1 MNIKDYTY
9 IVEIAQQRNLTAAA
23 NRLCITQSALTKFLR
38 RIETELD
45 TQLFYRRGKRLILT
59 PIGQTYVEKGL
70 EIIRLDQSLQ
80 DEIEKQKIN
89 GADTIRLGHGMGFA
103 ELVLDR
109 LLPEYFSKPRT
120 RSVSI
125 HEDSSTNLLRAVEDG
140 RLDLCLAY
148 VKEFRPALNYTLLCH
163 TNLVLAVPNHSPLLQ
178 SSVPREGYPHPVVE
192 GTEWLREPYI
202 RMASFTQSGA
212 VAQAYFSRLGKW
224 PNNRLYV
231 ENVRNALGAVS
242 NGIGNCILAELPH
255 TKYNVS
261 YLCLPDLDPAGRQTC
276 MVTLKGA
283 YPDDSIKELEKIIR
297 KLFCLVP

>member
-23 NRLCITQSALTKFLR
+23 NRLCITQSALTKFLQ

-59 PIGQTYVEKGL
+59 PIGQTYVEKGQ

-80 DEIEKQKIN
+80 DEIQKQKIN

-103 ELVLDR
+103 EFVLDC
-109 LLPEYFSKPRT
+109 LLPEYYALPRT

-125 HEDSSTNLLRAVEDG
+125 HEDSSTSLLQAVEDG

-148 VKEFRPALNYTLLCH
+148 VREFRPALEYTPLCR
-163 TNLVLAVPNHSPLLQ
+163 TKLVLAVPTDSSLLL
-178 SSVPREGYPHPVVE
+178 SGVPREGYAHPVVE
-192 GTEWLREPYI
+192 GEQWLREPYI

-212 VAQAYFSRLGKW
+212 AAQAYFSHLGKW
-224 PNNRLYV
+224 PNSRLYV
-231 ENVRNALGAVS
+231 ENVRSALGAVS
-242 NGIGNCILAELPH
+242 NGLGNCILAELPH

-261 YLCLPDLDPAGRQTC
+261 YLSLPDLDLKGQKTC

-283 YPDDSIKELEKIIR
+283 YPDRSLQELEKIIK
-297 KLFCLVP
+297 KLFHCTE